1 MTQQVV
7 FVVYTICDDFTL
19 DGIVGVYPTLE
30 QAERACS
37 EIKDENLT
45 PTIKRE
51 VVQYERL

>member
-1 MTQQVV
+1 MVNEVV

-30 QAERACS
+30 QAQRACES
-37 EIKDENLT
+37 IKNEALT

-51 VVQYERL
+51 VLQYERI

>member
-7 FVVYTICDDFTL
+7 FVVYPICDDFTL